1 MSATGPSGPGAA
13 GTGAAADSGHP
24 GAGTLAPLYAAGFV
38 TAFGAHAVA
47 ANLGGY
53 ATAHRT
59 SLWELGLLLGVYD
72 AAEVVLKPVF
82 GAVVDRRGAK
92 VVMLAGLVAFA
103 LASAA
108 FALAGR
114 AHWLGVAR
122 LGQGCAAA
130 AFSPAAGAALA
141 QLGGKKR
148 TGRLFGGY
156 GGAKSIGYLLGPVA
170 GGALVAAGG
179 YRTLFAVTGAVAVAA
194 AVGVAVAVPAGRPG
208 PRRPRAGITDLMEQ
222 LGRVS
227 FLRPVLLL
235 AAGTGALSAAV
246 GFLPLVG
253 ARHHLGPIT
262 TGAMVSLLA
271 LTAALVQPW
280 AGRRHDAGRLAV
292 WAPSAA
298 LVGAAG
304 GFLLA
309 AGFPG
314 PAGICVAAVLIG
326 TGVAVVTP
334 VGFALLAAGSPADR
348 MGRTMGAGEVGRE
361 LGDAGGPVLVG
372 AFGLVSLAAG
382 LTALAAALVA
392 SAGLA
397 LPGRGRPHHAPDKD
411 GQPAAGGG

>member
-1 MSATGPSGPGAA
+1 MTDAPEGARPGTDRLGAAGDGGPGAR
-13 GTGAAADSGHP
+13 
-24 GAGTLAPLYAAGFV
+24 TLAPLYAAGFV

-53 ATAHRT
+53 ATSRHT

-114 AHWLGVAR
+114 AHWLGAAR

-179 YRTLFAVTGAVAVAA
+179 YRTLFAVTGAVAVIAA
-194 AVGVAVAVPAGRPG
+194 AGVAVAVPKGEPTG
-208 PRRPRAGITDLMEQ
+208 RRPMAGITTLVEQ
-222 LGRVS
+222 LGRAS

-253 ARHHLGPIT
+253 ARHHLGPVA

-280 AGRRHDAGRLAV
+280 AGRRHDAGRLAA

-298 LVGAAG
+298 LIGAG
-304 GFLLA
+304 VGFLVA

-314 PAGICVAAVLIG
+314 AAGICAAAVLIG
-326 TGVAVVTP
+326 IGVAVVTP
-334 VGFALLAAGSPADR
+334 VGFALLAAGSPPER

-372 AFGLVSLAAG
+372 AFGVVGLGAG
-382 LTALAAALVA
+382 LAALAAALVA

-397 LPGRGRPHHAPDKD
+397 LPGRSRPATGSGEEPE
-411 GQPAAGGG
+411 PIR